1 VFLTTDGP
9 AEQVATLDPESL
21 AAYACRQSG
30 DQTEPLRY
38 LDGLAKLCTALD
50 TEAGLTTAGRIRV
63 RAALISALVTQCRV
77 RAAVAADPTTAR
89 TPIRR
94 PVFITGLLRT
104 GTTFLQQLLARHP
117 DLRAPRLWEL
127 MAPAGPGEPADL
139 IAACE
144 SYVAEY
150 YQAAPGFRA
159 IHPLGAELPEECHR
173 LMANT
178 FRDSIYGLRYR
189 VPGYVEWLR
198 GKDMVPAYE
207 FHRTALQCIL
217 ARRGGS
223 GAVLLKGPSHLWH
236 LDALARV
243 YPDARIIRLHRSPA
257 VSVPSVCSLTSV
269 VRGARA
275 ATVDNAEIG
284 RYWLDQ
290 VGPLLDRLRPGVA
303 PTATPPLDVRYQD
316 LVADPMSTVDR
327 VCDYIG
333 VPLTGAA
340 GARMADLVAPA
351 AGNHTGH
358 RYSAADFGLST
369 NGLNQRFAAYL
380 DAFELHP

>member
-1 VFLTTDGP
+1 VSLTTDGP
-9 AEQVATLDPESL
+9 AEHATALDPESL
-21 AAYACRQSG
+21 AADACRQIG
-30 DQTEPLRY
+30 DEPAEPLRY
-38 LDGLAKLCTALD
+38 LDGLAELCAALD
-50 TEAGLTTAGRIRV
+50 AEAGLTSAGRVRV
-63 RAALISALVTQCRV
+63 RTALTSALVTQHRV
-77 RAAVAADPTTAR
+77 RAADRATAR

-150 YQAAPGFRA
+150 YQAAPAFRA

-173 LMANT
+173 LTANT
-178 FRDSIYGLRYR
+178 FRDPIYALRYR
-189 VPGYVEWLR
+189 VPSYVEWLR
-198 GKDMVPAYE
+198 GQNMVTAYE
-207 FHRTALQCIL
+207 FHRTALRCIL
-217 ARRGGS
+217 TRRCGT

-275 ATVDNAEIG
+275 ATVDNEEIG

-290 VGPLLDRLRPGVA
+290 VGPVLDGLRPGVG

-316 LVADPMSTVDR
+316 FVADPMATVDR
-327 VCDYIG
+327 VCDHIG
-333 VPLTGAA
+333 VPLTGEAV
-340 GARMADLVAPA
+340 ARMSDLLTPA
-351 AGNHTGH
+351 GGGGH

-369 NGLNQRFAAYL
+369 DGLNQRFAAYV
-380 DAFELHP
+380 DAFQLHS